1 MAETFGNENDTL
13 FRRAEILHQMLMEDF
28 RFMEAARMYSGEYES
43 AMLNTDNLFR
53 KVVLRYPHYCRIKI
67 KQVNGLKYSDYF
79 ILNSKGKVP
88 GACGDQPKWTS

>member
-28 RFMEAARMYSGEYES
+28 RFMEAARMYSGEYEA

-53 KVVLRYPHYCRIKI
+53 
-67 KQVNGLKYSDYF
+67 NYF
-79 ILNSKGKVP
+79 L
-88 GACGDQPKWTS
+88 